1 MPYFIGVN
9 VTKKNS
15 DNILISYVIINNK
28 NKRKKEV
35 YLVEIPKN
43 SFQKKVQKRK
53 TKTKKKRLKVN
64 QGAGGRFFDDF

>member
-1 MPYFIGVN
+1 M
-9 VTKKNS
+9 
-15 DNILISYVIINNK
+15 
-28 NKRKKEV
+28 
-35 YLVEIPKN
+35 VEIPKK

>member
-1 MPYFIGVN
+1 MGTPYFIGVN

-15 DNILISYVIINNK
+15 DNIIISYVIINNK

-35 YLVEIPKN
+35 YLVEIPKK

-53 TKTKKKRLKVN
+53 TKTKRK
-64 QGAGGRFFDDF
+64 D